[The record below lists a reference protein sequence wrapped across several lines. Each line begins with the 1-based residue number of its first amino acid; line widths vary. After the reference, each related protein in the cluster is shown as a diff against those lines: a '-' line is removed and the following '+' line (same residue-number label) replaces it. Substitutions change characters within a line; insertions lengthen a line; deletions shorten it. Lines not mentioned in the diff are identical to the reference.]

1 MTYCSHNLPFEIRCP
16 DCREEAFLR
25 ERQRMLTPPTRQAEC
40 GIGGTV
46 ERGCTRLQRTDLAS
60 NGPLAVRNHHSRFA
74 KTGFNVVVEHTS
86 RIEVAI

>member
-40 GIGGTV
+40 GSGAQSSAAALAYK
-46 ERGCTRLQRTDLAS
+46 ERIS
-60 NGPLAVRNHHSRFA
+60 HPMVR
-74 KTGFNVVVEHTS
+74 
-86 RIEVAI
+86 